1 MSTDIFRLDG
11 KRVLVTGASSGLG
24 AHFARTLAGA
34 GADLVLAARRPDKLE
49 ETARA
54 VRELGREATSVAM
67 DVGDYESVESAF
79 LKIPEFD
86 VLINNAGVN
95 RVGQTHEL
103 GKPDW
108 DAVIDTNLNGVWH
121 VTRFALNRWL
131 NAEQPGN
138 IINVASILGL
148 RVSNQLP
155 AYSASKAAVVQL
167 TQSVALDYARH
178 NIRCNA
184 ICPGYFETDMNREFM
199 HSEAG
204 QRLLKRVPYRRMGNQ
219 PELDG
224 PLLLLASEASS
235 YMSGVAMPVDGAHA
249 CNPL

>member
-11 KRVLVTGASSGLG
+11 KCVLVTGASSGLG
-24 AHFARTLAGA
+24 AHFAQTLAAA
-34 GADLVLAARRPDKLE
+34 GADLVLAARRTDKLA
-49 ETARA
+49 ETASA
-54 VRELGREATSVAM
+54 VRELGREATTVAM

-95 RVGQTHEL
+95 HAGQTHEL
-103 GKPDW
+103 SKPDW
-108 DAVIDTNLNGVWH
+108 DAVINTNLNGVWH

-131 NAEQPGN
+131 NAEKPGN

-167 TQSVALDYARH
+167 TQSVALDYARYG
-178 NIRCNA
+178 IRCNA

-199 HSEAG
+199 QSEGG
-204 QRLLKRVPYRRMGNQ
+204 QRLLKRVPFRRMGDQ

-224 PLLLLASEASS
+224 PLLLLASDASS

>member
-1 MSTDIFRLDG
+1 MSTEIFSLAG

-24 AHFARTLAGA
+24 AHFARTLAAA
-34 GADLVLAARRPDKLE
+34 GADVILAARRTDKLE
-49 ETARA
+49 ETASA
-54 VRELGREATSVAM
+54 VRELGREATTVPM

-86 VLINNAGVN
+86 VLINNAGIN

-103 GKPDW
+103 SKNDW

-131 NAEQPGN
+131 NAEKPGN

-155 AYSASKAAVVQL
+155 AYTSTKAAVVQL
-167 TQSVALDYARH
+167 TKSIALDYARYG
-178 NIRCNA
+178 IRANA
-184 ICPGYFETDMNREFM
+184 ICPGYFETEMNSEFM

-204 QRLLKRVPYRRMGNQ
+204 QKLLKRVPYRRMGEK

-224 PLLLLASEASS
+224 PLLLLASDASS

>member
-24 AHFARTLAGA
+24 AHFALTLASA
-34 GADLVLAARRPDKLE
+34 GADLVLAARRTDKLE

-54 VRELGREATSVAM
+54 VRELGREATTVAM

-103 GKPDW
+103 SKPDW
-108 DAVIDTNLNGVWH
+108 DSVIGTNLNGVWH
-121 VTRFALNRWL
+121 VTHFALNRWL
-131 NAEQPGN
+131 NAEKPGN

-167 TQSVALDYARH
+167 TQSVALDYARYG
-178 NIRCNA
+178 IRCNA

-199 HSEAG
+199 QSEPG
-204 QRLLKRVPYRRMGNQ
+204 QRLLKRVPFRRMGDQ

-249 CNPL
+249 CNAL